1 MIPVLSITGSD
12 STGGAGVQ
20 ADIRTIS
27 AMGGYAMSVIT
38 SIAVQNSGGI
48 HSVHEVPCGI
58 VMGQLYSIFDDITPK
73 AVKVGLINDVETMRN
88 IRKEIIGCKSI
99 VCDPGLVSSHGIC
112 LMSHEAI
119 EAFRRFL
126 LPESSLLVLRCDE
139 AEILLDMKICSTEDM
154 LRAAKELVSD
164 GAKWVMLR
172 GGNLD
177 DNRLTALVYGEGSHK
192 FYTTYNIEGWQRHG
206 VGGALSTAIAT
217 RLAFGDD
224 MVTAIRNAHDYIHSQ
239 VVYNVSSET
248 RNPRLAELYNEFL
261 SLIADNYSQA
271 HDVAYYADKLAITTR
286 YLSQVTRAMV
296 DKSPKQIID
305 DYLLQEIDILLSST
319 SLTIQEISDKLGF
332 SSQVLLSK
340 FYRSKKGM
348 APKEFRNH

>member
-1 MIPVLSITGSD
+1 M
-12 STGGAGVQ
+12 
-20 ADIRTIS
+20 
-27 AMGGYAMSVIT
+27 
-38 SIAVQNSGGI
+38 
-48 HSVHEVPCGI
+48 
-58 VMGQLYSIFDDITPK
+58 
-73 AVKVGLINDVETMRN
+73 
-88 IRKEIIGCKSI
+88 
-99 VCDPGLVSSHGIC
+99 
-112 LMSHEAI
+112 
-119 EAFRRFL
+119 
-126 LPESSLLVLRCDE
+126 
-139 AEILLDMKICSTEDM
+139 
-154 LRAAKELVSD
+154 
-164 GAKWVMLR
+164 
-172 GGNLD
+172 
-177 DNRLTALVYGEGSHK
+177 
-192 FYTTYNIEGWQRHG
+192 
-206 VGGALSTAIAT
+206 GGALSTAIAT

-305 DYLLQEIDILLSST
+305 DYLLQETDILLSST

-348 APKEFRNH
+348 APKEFRAHL